1 MAVPRGS
8 FSPSFK
14 RVEPARLRKDEVIA
28 VGCRTIVRRP
38 PHGGGRVTLTSED
51 GRTALGTVQV
61 GAEVEITPWRPSR
74 SAPALYRVLIRSED
88 KEGWTSAASLESP
101 PPATQTHD
109 GHAPI
114 ERRGQERRGQ
124 APAPETSRARHKGAH
139 AR

>member
-8 FSPSFK
+8 FSPPFK
-14 RVEPARLRKDEVIA
+14 RVEPARIRKDGVIA
-28 VGCRTIVRRP
+28 VGCRATVRRP
-38 PHGGGRVTLTSED
+38 PHGGDGVTLTTED

-61 GAEVEITPWRPSR
+61 GAEVEITAWRSR
-74 SAPALYRVLIRSED
+74 WSAPALYRVPIRSEG

-109 GHAPI
+109 SRAPV
-114 ERRGQERRGQ
+114 ERRGRV
-124 APAPETSRARHKGAH
+124 PAPQTSGAGHKGAG